1 MSEQTGDLQPP
12 TVCTS
17 PETTMG
23 SPTMKPST
31 NGKGSNTTHIISK
44 SFTYFFIALLLY
56 SFISL
61 IVLLFILLLK
71 IYICLKV
78 RNHCPNNN
86 LMFWTALP
94 QKLTPY
100 LNIEPDDDL
109 NYSEDSISKPQESI

>member
-12 TVCTS
+12 TVCTPS
-17 PETTMG
+17 ETTMG

-31 NGKGSNTTHIISK
+31 NGEKVIPHILFPK

-61 IVLLFILLLK
+61 FVLLFILLLK
-71 IYICLKV
+71 MYICLKV
-78 RNHCPNNN
+78 RNHCPNIN

-100 LNIEPDDDL
+100 LTL
-109 NYSEDSISKPQESI
+109 NLMMT